1 VIFVGHSMGGAM
13 GLYIAENHP
22 DHLKKLAIVDSP
34 PFAPVIMG
42 MGPEATVDGVRPMA
56 EQMKGASIAAGDLA
70 YAQMLEPQLARMT
83 SSPERRKLLLQWSLD
98 SLRDAVAQGFYDTMM
113 LDQRPGLARITAPV
127 TVIFPD
133 NVAVGMAP
141 GMAEAIYA
149 DQYAAVARL
158 ALAPIANAQHF
169 VMWDQPAAFA
179 AALDAF
185 LADAPA
191 SAPSAAPSR
200 PAP

>member
-1 VIFVGHSMGGAM
+1 
-13 GLYIAENHP
+13 
-22 DHLKKLAIVDSP
+22 
-34 PFAPVIMG
+34 
-42 MGPEATVDGVRPMA
+42 
-56 EQMKGASIAAGDLA
+56 
-70 YAQMLEPQLARMT
+70 
-83 SSPERRKLLLQWSLD
+83 
-98 SLRDAVAQGFYDTMM
+98 MM

-185 LADAPA
+185 LAGAPA